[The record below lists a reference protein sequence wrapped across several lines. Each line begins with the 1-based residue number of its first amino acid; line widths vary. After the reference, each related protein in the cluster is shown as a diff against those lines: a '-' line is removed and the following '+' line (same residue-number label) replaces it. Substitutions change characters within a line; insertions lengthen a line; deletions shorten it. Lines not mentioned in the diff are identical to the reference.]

1 VKQPESGFYGS
12 AQSYTFVQMPTSSF
26 FRRLLLF
33 AFLIPVLPG
42 FAQQYNFK
50 LYSTRDG
57 LVHSI
62 VKTIFRDSRGYIWFG
77 TQGGVSRFDGK
88 HFVNFT
94 EKNGLPG
101 NDITSISEDGKGNIW
116 IATYGFG
123 VAKYDGTG
131 FTVYQ
136 ADKDKKNPKA
146 LPHNTVYAVFPDKA
160 GNMLVTTFGGGL
172 ARFNGKD
179 FDVFNEKNG
188 LPAPQLLKGTLD
200 SKGIVWLGTRGKGVY
215 SFDGKT
221 FTNYTAGNGLTAS
234 SYYSILADSKGEMW
248 LASVSKGIDILGKD
262 GNARHLAV
270 PEIEG
275 GLISGMVEDH
285 HGNYWIA
292 AKTGL
297 YKYNASG
304 SFLYTEANGLPSNNI
319 LSLIE
324 DAEGNIWIGTTAGLC
339 LFRNEAI
346 VHYTDKEGLP
356 RKVVTAF
363 FTDSRGNQL
372 TGVSNGGLMQIVEN
386 KMVPVDVPELNGHSV
401 TAICE
406 DRKGRLWVGCENQP
420 QGFVVLGWQNGKWSK
435 LPETAGYNAFFATRT
450 IPRIHCDRSGNVW
463 VISYGN
469 GLAVFPENGSKEQF
483 RSFTD
488 STGLPTNNLL
498 SMCED
503 KAGNIWIGTLQQGLV
518 RFTPDGKTTHFT
530 EKEGLGDN
538 TVWSAT
544 ADTDGNLYFGTSDNG
559 ISCFRNNRFMVISSA
574 QGLCSDLVYAL
585 LTDSKGQL
593 WAGTDKGVN
602 VLTFGSSFTVNKLK
616 FIGIGDGMRSPEV
629 SQNALF
635 EDKSGLI
642 WMGTGEGLACW
653 NARFDFPNNYPPV
666 VVLNGIRLF
675 YQPADWV
682 RLGLTPDPLKG
693 YPLNPVFSYR
703 DNHLSFDFQ
712 ALSTDNVRY
721 QFMLEGLDDNW
732 SPLITGNEAV
742 YTNIPPGRDYR
753 FMVKAQNRDGVWS
766 NVVFS
771 YPFSI
776 RPPFWK
782 TWWFITLMALL
793 SVAGIFAFIRTRTA
807 RLQREKKALEDRVQE
822 RTVEL
827 RVANDQLSVAYK
839 DIKDSINY
847 ARRIQTAMLPEAK
860 ELAKTF
866 TDHFVFFRPRDVVSG
881 DFYWHFPKGDRI
893 YFAAID
899 CTGHG
904 VPGAFMSIIGNSLLH
919 EILNEE
925 ETPSPAHI
933 LNTLRDKLMLALRQR
948 GADSENRDG
957 MDMVLCCW
965 ERHTGKLI
973 FSGANNPLYHFRAGT
988 LTEYKTNSQPIGAYG
1003 DVLHPFTE
1011 TSIDI
1016 APGDA
1021 IYLFTDGYP
1030 DQFGGEKGKKY
1041 LYSRFKTLLAGICNQ
1056 PMSQQAVKM
1065 DEELKAW
1072 MGVNEQVDDILV
1084 MGVRF

>member
-1 VKQPESGFYGS
+1 
-12 AQSYTFVQMPTSSF
+12 MPLTTLSRS
-26 FRRLLLF
+26 LLLYVMLLT
-33 AFLIPVLPG
+33 AIPAA
-42 FAQQYNFK
+42 AQQYNFK

-101 NDITSISEDGKGNIW
+101 NDITSINEDGKGNIW

-123 VAKYDGTG
+123 VACYDGTS
-131 FTVYQ
+131 FKIYQ
-136 ADKDKKNPKA
+136 EDKDKKNLKA
-146 LPHNTVYAVFPDKA
+146 LPHNTVYAVFPDKDGA
-160 GNMLVTTFGGGL
+160 MLISTFGGGL

-188 LPAPQLLKGTLD
+188 LPATQLLKGTCD
-200 SKGIVWLGTRGKGVY
+200 TKGLAWFGTRGKGVF
-215 SFDGKT
+215 SFDGKK
-221 FTNYTAGNGLTAS
+221 FTNYTSDNGLTAT
-234 SYYSILADSKGEMW
+234 SYYSVLADSKGELW
-248 LASVSKGIDILGKD
+248 LGSVSRGIDVLGKD
-262 GNARHLAV
+262 GKARHLAL

-275 GLISGMVEDH
+275 GLISGMIEDR

-304 SFLYTEANGLPSNNI
+304 SYLFTEANGLPSNNI

-324 DAEGNIWIGTTAGLC
+324 DAEGNIWVGTTAGLC

-346 VHYTDKEGLP
+346 IYYTDKEGLP

-363 FTDSRGNQL
+363 LTDSRGNQL
-372 TGVSNGGLMQIVEN
+372 AGVSNGGLMQISN
-386 KMVPVDVPELNGHSV
+386 NTIVPIVFPEINAQSV

-406 DRKGRLWVGCENQP
+406 DSKGRIWVGCENNV
-420 QGFVVLGWQNGKWSK
+420 QGLVVLSFVNGQWQRD
-435 LPETAGYNAFFATRT
+435 PFTDEVRRFFSPRT
-450 IPRIHCDRSGNVW
+450 VPRIHCDRSGNVW
-463 VISYGN
+463 VISYGE
-469 GLAVFPENGSKEQF
+469 GLAVFPKTGETAGFK
-483 RSFTD
+483 RMTD

-498 SMCED
+498 SLCED
-503 KAGNIWIGTLQQGLV
+503 RSGTIWIGTLQKGAL
-518 RFTPDGKTTHFT
+518 RISPDGKATNFT

-538 TVWSAT
+538 TIWSA
-544 ADTDGNLYFGTSDNG
+544 AAGTDGSVYFGTSDNG
-559 ISCFRNNRFMVISSA
+559 ISCWNGSKFTVISSA

-585 LTDSKGQL
+585 MVDRSGKL
-593 WAGTDKGVN
+593 WAGTDKGLN
-602 VLTFGSSFTVNKLK
+602 VLSFGNAFAVNKLK
-616 FIGIGDGMRSPEV
+616 LIGTSDGMRSPEV

-635 EDKSGLI
+635 EDAAGHI
-642 WMGTGEGLACW
+642 WFGTGEGLARW
-653 NARFDFPNNYPPV
+653 NPKFDYPNSNPPA

-675 YQPADWV
+675 YQPADWAK
-682 RLGLTPDPLKG
+682 LGLTPDPLKG

-703 DNHLSFDFQ
+703 DNHLTFDFQ
-712 ALSTDNVRY
+712 ALSTDNVQY
-721 QFMLEGLDDNW
+721 QFKLEGLDDNW
-732 SPLITGNEAV
+732 SPLISGNEAV
-742 YTNIPPGRDYR
+742 YTNIPSGRDYR

-766 NVVFS
+766 KVVFD

-782 TWWFITLMALL
+782 TWWFISLMVLL

-807 RLQREKKALEDRVQE
+807 RLQREKKVLEERVQE
-822 RTVEL
+822 RTAEL
-827 RVANDQLSVAYK
+827 SVANDQLSVAYK

-847 ARRIQTAMLPEAK
+847 ARRIQSAMLPEAS
-860 ELAKTF
+860 ELSKTF
-866 TDHFVFFRPRDVVSG
+866 PEHFVFFRPRDVVSG
-881 DFYWHFPKGDRI
+881 DFYWHYPKGDRV

-925 ETPSPAHI
+925 HNPTPAHI
-933 LNTLRDKLMLALRQR
+933 LNQLRDKLMAALRQR
-948 GADSENRDG
+948 GVDSESRDG

-965 ERHTGKLI
+965 ERSTGKLT
-973 FSGANNPLYHFRAGT
+973 FSGANNPLYLFSNGQ
-988 LTEYKTNSQPIGAYG
+988 LQEFKTNAQPIGAYG

-1011 TSIDI
+1011 AAIDI
-1016 APGDA
+1016 AAGDV

-1041 LYSRFKTLLAGICNQ
+1041 LYSRFKTLLSTIHSQ
-1056 PMSQQAVKM
+1056 PMHIQNAKM
-1065 DEELKAW
+1065 DEELKSW
-1072 MGVNEQVDDILV
+1072 MGANEQVDDILV

>member
-1 VKQPESGFYGS
+1 MRTASLFRI
-12 AQSYTFVQMPTSSF
+12 F
-26 FRRLLLF
+26 FLFIALLGIF
-33 AFLIPVLPG
+33 PG

-123 VAKYDGTG
+123 VAMYDGTR
-131 FTVYQ
+131 FTIFQ
-136 ADKDKKNPKA
+136 EDKKNPRA

-172 ARFNGKD
+172 ARYNGKD
-179 FDVFNEKNG
+179 FDVFNDKNG
-188 LPAPQLLKGTLD
+188 LPAAQLLKGTTD
-200 SKGIVWLGTRGKGVY
+200 AKGISWIGTRGKGLY

-221 FTNYTAGNGLTAS
+221 FTHYNDKNGLTAT
-234 SYYSILADSKGEMW
+234 SYYSVLADSKGEMW

-262 GNARHLAV
+262 GKARHLAV

-275 GLISGMVEDH
+275 GLISGMVEDR

-297 YKYNASG
+297 YKYNSSG
-304 SFLYTEANGLPSNNI
+304 SFLFTEANGLPSNNI

-324 DAEGNIWIGTTAGLC
+324 DAEGNIWAGTTAGLC
-339 LFRNEAI
+339 LFRSEAM
-346 VHYTDKEGLP
+346 VYYTDKEGLS
-356 RKVVTAF
+356 RKTVTAF
-363 FTDSRGNQL
+363 ITDSRGNQL
-372 TGVSNGGLMQIVEN
+372 VGVSNGGLMQIVGQ
-386 KMVPVDVPELNGHSV
+386 KMVAVDIPELNGHSV

-406 DRKGRLWVGCENQP
+406 DRKGRIWVGCENQP
-420 QGFVVLGWQNGKWSK
+420 LGFVVLGFENGKWTK
-435 LPETAGYNAFFATRT
+435 LPVTATFNTYFASRT

-463 VISYGN
+463 VISYGS
-469 GLAVFPENGSKEQF
+469 GLAVFPETDDKAQF
-483 RSFTD
+483 RRFTD

-503 KAGNIWIGTLQQGLV
+503 KAGNIWVGTLQQGV
-518 RFTPDGKTTHFT
+518 IRFAPDGRTARFT

-538 TVWSAT
+538 TVWSAAT
-544 ADTDGNLYFGTSDNG
+544 GNDGSLFFGTSDNG
-559 ISCFRNNRFMVISSA
+559 ISCWNGSRFTLISTE

-585 LTDSKGQL
+585 MTDSKGQL

-602 VLTFGSSFTVNKLK
+602 VLTTGSNFALTKLK
-616 FIGIGDGMRSPEV
+616 FIGTSDGMRSPEV

-635 EDKSGLI
+635 EDNTGLI
-642 WMGTGEGLACW
+642 WMGTGEGLARW
-653 NARFDFPNNYPPV
+653 NPRYDYPNNNPPA

-675 YQPADWV
+675 YQPADWAK
-682 RLGLTPDPLKG
+682 LGLTPDPLKG
-693 YPLNPVFSYR
+693 YPLSPVFSYR

-712 ALSTDNVRY
+712 ALSTDNVSY

-732 SPLITGNEAV
+732 SPLTKGNEAV
-742 YTNIPPGRDYR
+742 YTNIPPGHDYR
-753 FMVKAQNRDGVWS
+753 FVVKAQNRDGVWS
-766 NVVFS
+766 TEVFS
-771 YPFSI
+771 YPFAI

-782 TWWFITLMALL
+782 TWWFITLMTLL
-793 SVAGIFAFIRTRTA
+793 CIAGIIAFIRTRTA
-807 RLQREKKALEDRVQE
+807 RLQREKKVLEDRVQE
-822 RTVEL
+822 RTAEL

-847 ARRIQTAMLPEAK
+847 ARRIQTAMLPEAR
-860 ELAKTF
+860 ELSKTF

-881 DFYWHFPKGDRI
+881 DFYWLLPKTDRV

-925 ETPSPAHI
+925 ENPSPAQV
-933 LNTLRDKLMLALRQR
+933 LNTLRDKLMIALRQR

-965 ERHTGKLI
+965 EQHTGKLT
-973 FSGANNPLYHFRAGT
+973 FSGANNPLYHFRHAT
-988 LTEYKTNSQPIGAYG
+988 LTEYKNNPQPIGAYG

-1011 TSIDI
+1011 TTIDI
-1016 APGDA
+1016 LPGDV

-1041 LYSRFKTLLAGICNQ
+1041 LYSRFKTLLSGLHTQ
-1056 PMSQQAVKM
+1056 PMSQQLVHI
-1065 DEELKAW
+1065 DVELKAW
-1072 MGVNEQVDDILV
+1072 MGANEQVDDILV